1 MEHFTSQKTLRHRP
15 EYRHLVRQYND
26 TGTLLMRFEL
36 GVQERAAVKSA
47 SLEIQLQYYSRT
59 KFKFQR
65 HRTCPMSPVAHDR
78 PPDFITRPQ
87 ENWKNLRIHQI
98 ELMVSKS
105 IFQDSGLSG
114 SLESNFDPDFY
125 TFLKENERLAKMDIF
140 IPSVNQFLIKRKE
153 YFSQYGDAVD
163 MILFRWVVFLFELSD
178 FALIFWQLQY
188 LEFIDS
194 NYN

>member
-1 MEHFTSQKTLRHRP
+1 M
-15 EYRHLVRQYND
+15 RQYND

-36 GVQERAAVKSA
+36 GV
-47 SLEIQLQYYSRT
+47 
-59 KFKFQR
+59 
-65 HRTCPMSPVAHDR
+65 
-78 PPDFITRPQ
+78 Q

-125 TFLKENERLAKMDIF
+125 TFMKENERLAKMDIA

-163 MILFRWVVFLFELSD
+163 MILFRWWLVFYE
-178 FALIFWQLQY
+178 IV
-188 LEFIDS
+188 
-194 NYN
+194 

>member
-1 MEHFTSQKTLRHRP
+1 
-15 EYRHLVRQYND
+15 
-26 TGTLLMRFEL
+26 
-36 GVQERAAVKSA
+36 
-47 SLEIQLQYYSRT
+47 
-59 KFKFQR
+59 
-65 HRTCPMSPVAHDR
+65 MSPVAHDR

-178 FALIFWQLQY
+178 FALILWQLQY